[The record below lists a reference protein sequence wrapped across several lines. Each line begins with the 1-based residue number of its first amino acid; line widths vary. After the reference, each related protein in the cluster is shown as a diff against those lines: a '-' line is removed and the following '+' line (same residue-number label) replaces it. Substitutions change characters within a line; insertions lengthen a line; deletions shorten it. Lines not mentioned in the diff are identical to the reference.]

1 MSRLAPPLLICVAVL
16 CPAASLAGDP
26 PAKPHPAVARHTW
39 TSEEVQAL
47 REKGLI
53 SLVGQQAPAMAS
65 AEPPAP
71 NPEQAAPYVPR
82 PVQALDPNWYGEQ
95 VEKLRAAIGANDAV
109 SNLIRRELS
118 DARYWEAGVN
128 LNRENIGITPQ
139 SELEILAGQNRQEQ
153 EKIAALW
160 EKARRNGIPPGA
172 LR

>member
-109 SNLIRRELS
+109 SDLIRR
-118 DARYWEAGVN
+118 
-128 LNRENIGITPQ
+128 
-139 SELEILAGQNRQEQ
+139 ELEILAGQNRQEQ

>member
-1 MSRLAPPLLICVAVL
+1 MSRLALPLLICIGL
-16 CPAASLAGDP
+16 LSPAASLAGDP
-26 PAKPHPAVARHTW
+26 PAKPRPAVAKHTW

-53 SLVGQQAPAMAS
+53 SLVGQQPTAMAS
-65 AEPPAP
+65 AEPAAP

-82 PVQALDPNWYGEQ
+82 PVRALDPNWYGEQ

-128 LNRENIGITPQ
+128 LNRENIGITPL
-139 SELEILAGQNRQEQ
+139 SGLEVLEGQNRQEQ
-153 EKIAALW
+153 ENITALW

>member
-1 MSRLAPPLLICVAVL
+1 MSRLAASLLICVAL
-16 CPAASLAGDP
+16 LSPAVSLAGDP
-26 PAKPHPAVARHTW
+26 PAKPRPAVARHTW

-53 SLVGQQAPAMAS
+53 SLVGQQPPAMAS
-65 AEPPAP
+65 AEPAAP
-71 NPEQAAPYVPR
+71 NPEQTAPFVPR
-82 PVQALDPNWYGEQ
+82 PVQALDPDWYGEQ
-95 VEKLRAAIGANDAV
+95 VEKLRAAIRADDAL

-118 DARYWEAGVN
+118 NARYWEAGIN
-128 LNRENIGITPQ
+128 LNRESIGITPH
-139 SELEILAGQNRQEQ
+139 SELEILTGQNRQEQ